1 MVRIRMSRI
10 GRKNT
15 PFYRIGAYD
24 SHSARNSTC
33 LERLGWYNP
42 KAAKPEQQLQM
53 NLARVEYWLSV
64 GAQPTPKMVSV
75 LKHAG
80 VKKPAAKLN
89 APKAAPKAAT
99 TTAPVNT
106 KPADKKASKPAK
118 K

>member
-24 SHSARNSTC
+24 SHSARNSNC
-33 LERLGWYNP
+33 LENLGWYNP
-42 KAAKPEQQLQM
+42 KATKPEQQLQM
-53 NLARVEYWLSV
+53 KLARVEYWLSV

-80 VKKPAAKLN
+80 IKSPAAKLN
-89 APKAAPKAAT
+89 ASQAA
-99 TTAPVNT
+99 
-106 KPADKKASKPAK
+106 KPATAKPTDKKATKPTK